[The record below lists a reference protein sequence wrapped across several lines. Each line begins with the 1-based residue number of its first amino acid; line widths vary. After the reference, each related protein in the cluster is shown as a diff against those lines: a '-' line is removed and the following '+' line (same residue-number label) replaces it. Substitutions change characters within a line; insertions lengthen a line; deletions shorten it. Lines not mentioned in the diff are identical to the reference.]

1 MMKKFLKVLTVM
13 MLVCSMLVI
22 PVYATPDM
30 DTLESEKSQ
39 AEAEMASLK
48 SQLESIMTEINETD
62 EKLILK
68 GEEIIQAK
76 TDLAEAEVREQEQY
90 EAMKLRIVAM
100 YENGNGSMIETILES
115 GSIAEMLKC
124 AENIQ
129 SMHEYDRKQLEEYVK
144 TKETI
149 ANLKD
154 TLETEMAALEEL
166 QDSLKDKKAELETLT
181 AEKAAEIED
190 FEAQIQE
197 AAAEAARKPAA
208 EPAIKAAEEEAKRQ
222 QAQQSQSSSSSS
234 NKGNSSSNSG
244 SSSSSSSSGSSS
256 SNSNYG
262 SGNTS
267 VAQAIVSAAWSYVG
281 VPYVYGGTSRD
292 GIDCS
297 GLTMRC
303 HEAAGISIPRTSG
316 AQAGS
321 GKSIGSLSEALPGDI
336 ICYPGHVAIYL
347 GNSRVIHAPQPG
359 DVVKEASV
367 YMGSSQPITAIR
379 RYW

>member
-1 MMKKFLKVLTVM
+1 MKKFLKVLTVM

-22 PVYATPDM
+22 PVYATPDV
-30 DTLESEKSQ
+30 DSLENEKSK
-39 AEAEMASLK
+39 AEAEMASLSK
-48 SQLESIMTEINETD
+48 QLENIMTEINETD
-62 EKLILK
+62 EQLILK

-76 TDLAEAEVREQEQY
+76 EDLVEAEVQEQEQY

-100 YENGNGSMIETILES
+100 YENGSSSMIETILES
-115 GSIAEMLKC
+115 GSIADMLKC

-144 TKETI
+144 TKEKI
-149 ANLKD
+149 ENLKD
-154 TLETEMAALEEL
+154 TLETEMASLEEL
-166 QDSLKDKKAELETLT
+166 QDNLKEKKNDLEVLT
-181 AEKAAEIED
+181 AEKAAEIENFD
-190 FEAQIQE
+190 EQIQQ
-197 AAAEAARKPAA
+197 AAAEAARK
-208 EPAIKAAEEEAKRQ
+208 AAEEEARRQQQQ
-222 QAQQSQSSSSSS
+222 QAQNSRPSSGNSNSGSS
-234 NKGNSSSNSG
+234 NNGSNSG
-244 SSSSSSSSGSSS
+244 SSSSNNSGSSS
-256 SNSNYG
+256 GNTNYG

-267 VAQAIVSAAWSYVG
+267 AAQAIVSAAWSYVG

-321 GKSIGSLSEALPGDI
+321 GKSIGSLSEALPGDV

>member
-22 PVYATPDM
+22 PVYATPDV
-30 DTLESEKSQ
+30 DSLENEKSQ
-39 AEAEMASLK
+39 AEAEMASL
-48 SQLESIMTEINETD
+48 SNQLENIMTEINETD

-76 TDLAEAEVREQEQY
+76 SDLAEAEVQEQKQY

-115 GSIAEMLKC
+115 GSIADMLKC

-144 TKETI
+144 TKEKI
-149 ANLKD
+149 ENLKD
-154 TLETEMAALEEL
+154 TLETEMASLEEL
-166 QDSLKDKKAELETLT
+166 QDNLKEKKSDLEVLT
-181 AEKAAEIED
+181 AEKAAEIAD
-190 FEAQIQE
+190 FDEQIQK
-197 AAAEAARKPAA
+197 AAAEAARK
-208 EPAIKAAEEEAKRQ
+208 AAEEEARRQ
-222 QAQQSQSSSSSS
+222 QAQQAQNNRPSSSGSNSNSGSTSS
-234 NKGNSSSNSG
+234 NNSG
-244 SSSSSSSSGSSS
+244 SSSS
-256 SNSNYG
+256 NTNYG
-262 SGNTS
+262 SGDTS
-267 VAQAIVSAAWSYVG
+267 AAQAIVSAAWSYVG
-281 VPYVYGGTSRD
+281 VPYVYGGTSRS

-321 GKSIGSLSEALPGDI
+321 GKSVGSLSEALPGDI

>member
-197 AAAEAARKPAA
+197 AAAEAARK
-208 EPAIKAAEEEAKRQ
+208 AAEEEAKRQ